1 MTRRPVSILGA
12 LLMCLWAL
20 PVSGQESAPPGQS
33 ATDPPAHISVVDGT
47 AVLERDGRRDAE
59 LLSMPLLSGDRVR
72 TEAGRVEI
80 LFADGSA
87 LHLDEHT
94 MVDFQSDEVVRLLGG
109 RVRLSVSGPS
119 REIAYRID
127 APSAWVQINNPGE
140 YRVSILGADE
150 VELAVLRGGAELVNE
165 QGRSYVSAGE
175 RTYARVQ
182 AAPSPAYVFNS
193 AAWDSFDRWSEARR
207 DQRLGVSAQYL
218 PEDVRRYAPAFD
230 TYGSWRHEP
239 AYGYV
244 WYPRVQAGWRPYYH
258 GRWVSLRPYGWT
270 WIANDAWG
278 WPTHHYGRW
287 GISAGSWFWIPGRS
301 WAPAWVSW
309 GYAPG
314 YVSWCPL
321 GWNNRP
327 VLGFSVSYYGGR
339 RYDPW
344 YAWSVL
350 PYRHFSTPYVHVTR
364 YQMVHVDP
372 RLHGSFVVNQHGP
385 AANFA
390 VNRSAVPIRTAGR
403 SSAWRGDGYGGAGDS
418 GGARVATGTA
428 GIRGG
433 EQRFPAA
440 ARAPGSSINNAPS
453 RRAGIRNREDGSAP
467 SREGIGRSAYSNGS
481 PVTTDSSRAGARAD
495 VTPGV
500 PEGSARGFRRGEA
513 IEPKAVTEAPAGAVR
528 AVPRVRGAD
537 AESNGGSNR
546 QLRSYSTAPR
556 EAPAAAA
563 APAPPQRDSQ
573 PEADYRSP
581 QNRAVGRGTE
591 ERGAPREPG
600 PRGGV
605 EQNGGSYAPRAFGGG
620 GERQAPSAAPR
631 AAEPSPRSD
640 GDGGPRGGSGRAGS
654 GDRGGTGQ
662 AVGRRR

>member
-1 MTRRPVSILGA
+1 MTRRPVSILGT
-12 LLMCLWAL
+12 LLVCLWAL
-20 PVSGQESAPPGQS
+20 PVSGQESAPPGQP

-47 AVLERDGRRDAE
+47 AVLERDGRSDAE

-140 YRVSILGADE
+140 YRVSILRGDE

-193 AAWDSFDRWSEARR
+193 AAWDSFDRWSESRR

-244 WYPRVQAGWRPYYH
+244 WYPRVQVGWRPYYH
-258 GRWVSLRPYGWT
+258 GRWASLRPYGWT
-270 WIANDAWG
+270 WIANDPWG

-350 PYRHFSTPYVHVTR
+350 PYRHFSTPYVHVSR
-364 YQMVHVDP
+364 YQTVHVDP
-372 RLHGSFVVNQHGP
+372 RLHGSFVVNHHGP

-403 SSAWRGDGYGGAGDS
+403 SSAWRGDGYRGAGDS
-418 GGARVATGTA
+418 GGPRVAAGTA
-428 GIRGG
+428 GIRDG

-440 ARAPGSSINNAPS
+440 ARAPGSPINNAPS
-453 RRAGIRNREDGSAP
+453 ERAGIRNREDGSAP
-467 SREGIGRSAYSNGS
+467 SREGIGRSAYLERLAGDDRF
-481 PVTTDSSRAGARAD
+481 VTRQG
-495 VTPGV
+495 PG
-500 PEGSARGFRRGEA
+500 GCD
-513 IEPKAVTEAPAGAVR
+513 T
-528 AVPRVRGAD
+528 
-537 AESNGGSNR
+537 
-546 QLRSYSTAPR
+546 
-556 EAPAAAA
+556 
-563 APAPPQRDSQ
+563 
-573 PEADYRSP
+573 
-581 QNRAVGRGTE
+581 GRT
-591 ERGAPREPG
+591 
-600 PRGGV
+600 
-605 EQNGGSYAPRAFGGG
+605 
-620 GERQAPSAAPR
+620 
-631 AAEPSPRSD
+631 
-640 GDGGPRGGSGRAGS
+640 
-654 GDRGGTGQ
+654 
-662 AVGRRR
+662 

>member
-1 MTRRPVSILGA
+1 MTRRPVSILGT

-20 PVSGQESAPPGQS
+20 PVSGQESAPPGQP

-47 AVLERDGRRDAE
+47 AVLERDGRSDAE

-140 YRVSILGADE
+140 YRVSILRGDE

-193 AAWDSFDRWSEARR
+193 AAWDSFDRWSESRR

-350 PYRHFSTPYVHVTR
+350 PYRHFSTPYVHVSR
-364 YQMVHVDP
+364 YQTVHVDP
-372 RLHGSFVVNQHGP
+372 RLHGSFVVNHHGP

-403 SSAWRGDGYGGAGDS
+403 SSAWRGDGYSGAGDS
-418 GGARVATGTA
+418 GGPRVAAGTA

-440 ARAPGSSINNAPS
+440 ARAPGSPINNAPS
-453 RRAGIRNREDGSAP
+453 GRAGIRSREDGSAP

-481 PVTTDSSRAGARAD
+481 PVTTDSSRARARAD

-563 APAPPQRDSQ
+563 APAPPQRYSQ

-581 QNRAVGRGTE
+581 QNRAVVRGTE

-605 EQNGGSYAPRAFGGG
+605 ERNGGSYAPRSFGGG